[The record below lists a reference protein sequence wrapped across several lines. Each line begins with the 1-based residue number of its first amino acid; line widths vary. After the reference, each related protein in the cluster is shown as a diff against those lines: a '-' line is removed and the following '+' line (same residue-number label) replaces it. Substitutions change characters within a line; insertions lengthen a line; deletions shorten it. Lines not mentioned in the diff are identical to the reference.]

1 MKITINS
8 NNGGFY
14 TSRSG
19 CLTRLLLLSIAVMV
33 GAWLL
38 PGVEVS
44 SFWAVFWTAI
54 VISLLNNIIRPV
66 LIVITL
72 PATALTLGLFLF
84 VINAIIILM
93 ASAMVSGFHVD
104 SFGSALL
111 FSLVLMAVN
120 YLLELPNK
128 YLNRQTLNQSSN
140 QSFKQSDEYLNRQTL
155 NQSSNQTFKQSDD
168 TDDDGFTPYEEI
180 EN

>member
-1 MKITINS
+1 MKME
-8 NNGGFY
+8 FY
-14 TSRSG
+14 SSRGG

-38 PGVEVS
+38 PGIEVE

-54 VISLLNNIIRPV
+54 VISLLNNLIRPV

-72 PATALTLGLFLF
+72 PATVVTLGLFLF
-84 VINAIIILM
+84 VVNAVIILM

-111 FSLVLMAVN
+111 FSLVLMGVN

-128 YLNRQTLNQSSN
+128 YLDRKPLEQQ
-140 QSFKQSDEYLNRQTL
+140 QQPPHD
-155 NQSSNQTFKQSDD
+155 DD
-168 TDDDGFTPYEEI
+168 TDDEGFTPYEEI
-180 EN
+180 KD

>member
-1 MKITINS
+1 MKITIDS
-8 NNGGFY
+8 NKGTFYNGQA
-14 TSRSG
+14 G
-19 CLTRLLLLSIAVMV
+19 CFTRLMLLMIAVMI

-38 PGVEVS
+38 PGVDVTS
-44 SFWAVFWTAI
+44 WGAVLLTAI
-54 VISLLNNIIRPV
+54 VISVLNNIIRPI

-72 PATALTLGLFLF
+72 PVTAITLGLFLF

-93 ASAMVSGFHVD
+93 ASELVKGFHVD

-128 YLNRQTLNQSSN
+128 LLNRKPL
-140 QSFKQSDEYLNRQTL
+140 RQRKTRIHD
-155 NQSSNQTFKQSDD
+155 DD
-168 TDDDGFTPYEEI
+168 TDDEGFTPYEEI